1 MIVPLVV
8 RCPPWAVSSQP
19 AAIFLKIGRIR
30 RLARNFRRFCRN
42 LTRFREEIPDATHPI
57 CAARTAHFMSSSDV
71 DDIVARCQQN
81 DPSAQRQL
89 FDVFGRNVYRLA
101 HRMVGPND
109 ADDLTQ
115 DVFLQVFRRV
125 GTFRKEAKFSTWLHR
140 LTTNTCLMHLR
151 SVKRKKELDGV
162 CEPSETGSGEEALDA
177 QELLDVALSKL
188 EPDLRAIFVLRE
200 IEQQNYDELADTLK
214 ISPGTVASR
223 LSRARQ
229 QLRDNLIELG
239 WEP

>member
-1 MIVPLVV
+1 
-8 RCPPWAVSSQP
+8 
-19 AAIFLKIGRIR
+19 
-30 RLARNFRRFCRN
+30 
-42 LTRFREEIPDATHPI
+42 
-57 CAARTAHFMSSSDV
+57 MSSSDV
-71 DDIVARCQQN
+71 DDIVARCQQ
-81 DPSAQRQL
+81 DDSCAQKQL
-89 FDVFGRNVYRLA
+89 FETFGVNVYRLV
-101 HRMVGPND
+101 HRIVGHND

-115 DVFLQVFRRV
+115 EIFLQVFRKI
-125 GTFRKEAKFSTWLHR
+125 GSFKGKAKFSTWLYR
-140 LTTNTCLMHLR
+140 LATNACLMHLR
-151 SVKRKKELDGV
+151 SVKRRKEV
-162 CEPSETGSGEEALDA
+162 EEICEPPEISDGDRAFDA

-200 IEQQNYDELADTLK
+200 IEQQNYDQLAVTLN

>member
-1 MIVPLVV
+1 M
-8 RCPPWAVSSQP
+8 
-19 AAIFLKIGRIR
+19 
-30 RLARNFRRFCRN
+30 
-42 LTRFREEIPDATHPI
+42 
-57 CAARTAHFMSSSDV
+57 

-89 FDVFGRNVYRLA
+89 FDVFGSNVYRLA
-101 HRMVGPND
+101 HRIVGPND

-115 DVFLQVFRRV
+115 EVFLQVFRRI
-125 GTFRKEAKFSTWLHR
+125 GAFKGEAKFSTWLYR

-151 SVKRKKELDGV
+151 SVKRKKEVDGV
-162 CEPSETGSGEEALDA
+162 CEPRETGSGERALDA

-200 IEQQNYDELADTLK
+200 IEQQNYDELADTLT